1 MLVLYKPAGLI
12 MQRGPSAKPN
22 LVDLAKAWLKDRYA
36 KPGQV
41 FVGMVHRLDG
51 PVAGVLTLA
60 RTSKAAARLSAQF
73 RQGGIEKTYL
83 AVVQGQPGAAAG
95 RLVHHLARQ
104 GRYSRPVAA
113 DTPGSQSAAL
123 TYRLLE
129 RRPGQS
135 LLAVRLETGRRHQ
148 IRAQLAAIGCP
159 IWGDK
164 AYGAGQSLPYG
175 CIALLARNLTF
186 AHPTRQT
193 PMPFECPTPE
203 GWPWPLPADTV
214 SPQPLWALETYM
226 ARGLRLPKV
235 P

>member
-1 MLVLYKPAGLI
+1 MTFFHPRWPVFYEDNHLLVLYKPAGLI

-60 RTSKAAARLSAQF
+60 RTSKAAGPAQ
-73 RQGGIEKTYL
+73 RPISPGRHRKTYL

-104 GRYSRPVAA
+104 GRYSRPAAA
-113 DTPGSQSAAL
+113 DTPSSQTAAL
-123 TYRLLE
+123 SYRLLE

-159 IWGDK
+159 IWGDNPLRGRSVP
-164 AYGAGQSLPYG
+164 ALRVHRLAGAQSGLRPS
-175 CIALLARNLTF
+175 
-186 AHPTRQT
+186 HPTN
-193 PMPFECPTPE
+193 PH
-203 GWPWPLPADTV
+203 
-214 SPQPLWALETYM
+214 AL
-226 ARGLRLPKV
+226 
-235 P
+235 